1 MKEIHK
7 EYGRPFSL
15 EPTKLTRIV
24 DKIHD
29 RLDELKQTEK
39 HDRFEVFMRGDRRE
53 EMAKVEDV
61 LALENSLR
69 QKLERLIIVC
79 SVITESPVR
88 REHEVQVGFGAS
100 KTRAPG
106 EPDSGTGKV
115 IAVTVR
121 SDDAGWASR
130 TLSEVEEQIE
140 RTWQQR
146 HTSRTLTLLGIML
159 FAILVFASQFAR
171 IATTSVATLNWLQP
185 TDVDRV
191 AQMLGDGGTLTD
203 EQAREVATMQLRN
216 VVVVQRQEQPP
227 PLIGGTRKLVLFG
240 IPLLL
245 VLGCSIA
252 LLRSYPEAVFLWGD
266 EVERNT
272 NRVQTRRVIWGILI
286 GIVASGIVGKLLYEG
301 VAPWI
306 PSE

>member
-1 MKEIHK
+1 VKQIHK
-7 EYGRPFSL
+7 DYGRPFLL

-39 HDRFEVFMRGDRRE
+39 HDRFEVFMRGERRE
-53 EMAKVEDV
+53 EMATVEDV
-61 LALENSLR
+61 LALENLPR
-69 QKLERLIIVC
+69 QKIERLLMVF
-79 SVITESPVR
+79 SAITESPER
-88 REHEVQVGFGAS
+88 RSHEVQVDFGAP

-106 EPDSGTGKV
+106 EPHSASGKV

-130 TLSEVEEQIE
+130 TLSEVEEQVE

-146 HTSRTLTLLGIML
+146 HTSAILMLLVIVL
-159 FAILVFASQFAR
+159 FAILVFASQFIR
-171 IATTSVATLNWLQP
+171 IATSVPTLNWLQP
-185 TDVDRV
+185 ADVDRV
-191 AQMLGDGGTLTD
+191 AQMIGDGGTLTD
-203 EQAREVATMQLRN
+203 EQAREVATLQLRN

-227 PLIGGTRKLVLFG
+227 QLKGGARKLVLFG

-252 LLRSYPEAVFLWGD
+252 LFRSYPAAVFLWGD
-266 EVERNT
+266 EVERHT
-272 NRVQTRRVIWGILI
+272 NRVQTRRVVWGVLI
-286 GIVASGIVGKLLYEG
+286 GVVASGIVGKLLYEG

-306 PSE
+306 PSG